1 MKNYDKEKEKKK
13 KRFWNYI
20 KVLIITLL
28 ASIIENIST
37 KQIQHQ
43 EKILMVNKVGYIYR
57 PVGTHLLL
65 MASVAHSSQLWWY
78 FLKLLD
84 LSRQDFFYSTG
95 SIVIETSVCLQDFFL
110 FPFFPITPRYNCLF
124 VFEKTVWPTLV
135 IVIDFSWCH

>member
-1 MKNYDKEKEKKK
+1 VKNYDKEKEKKK

-43 EKILMVNKVGYIYR
+43 EKILMVNKVDNTYR
-57 PVGTHLLL
+57 PVGAHLPL

-78 FLKLLD
+78 FLELLD
-84 LSRQDFFYSTG
+84 LSR
-95 SIVIETSVCLQDFFL
+95 
-110 FPFFPITPRYNCLF
+110 
-124 VFEKTVWPTLV
+124 
-135 IVIDFSWCH
+135 